1 MKKNFMDIQ
10 LFAEGDPGVT
20 PPVTPPIT
28 PPVTPPVE
36 PTPEPVKTVSKELFD
51 KNASELAQIKKDLK
65 ALQDKGKTEEQ
76 IKADTIAEK
85 EALIAEK
92 ENLLKEATKKL
103 NNATALS
110 LIAEAKNKIALQN
123 KNVDIDKLVGA
134 FVTDSEEDVKTN
146 ASALNSLLIAAYEK
160 GASDTKNGIIKGG
173 SKDITVGVDIETND
187 FINYQKSKTN
197 LSKEVK
203 LK

>member
-1 MKKNFMDIQ
+1 MKKNFMNIQ
-10 LFAEGDPGVT
+10 LFAEGDPV
-20 PPVTPPIT
+20 
-28 PPVTPPVE
+28 VTPPVE
-36 PTPEPVKTVSKELFD
+36 PPIEPVVVPPVVEPIQTISKKLFD
-51 KNASELAQIKKDLK
+51 ETASELAQEKRKRK
-65 ALQDKGKTEEQ
+65 ALEDKGKTDEQ
-76 IKADTIAEK
+76 LKEDAIAEK

-92 ENLLKEATKKL
+92 ETLLKEATKKL

-173 SKDITVGVDIETND
+173 SKDITVGGDIETND
-187 FINYQKSKTN
+187 FIKYQKSKTN